1 MNYKSPDNIYW
12 LFSSSAQSIAA
23 FVGFIATGFIFA
35 HDRID
40 KQIEKDPTLSEICT
54 EIKNKNYSKLKLLL
68 ELSGVSII
76 TNLFI
81 VFINGYD
88 LGYWADY
95 FRGLVTII
103 NLWTIIDAIY
113 FVIYLVNPNKIKK
126 AVRKL
131 ISANEYILKTRLA
144 DALSRG
150 EFLVKFIE
158 LEKLLLKLSHDL
170 EIDLDTIVR
179 RDNFMSVIEIIRG
192 LYQREKI
199 TNEQYMNLEKVNY
212 IKNLTSHGEIMG
224 VEKKIGDLID
234 DLIADLKNVEF
245 NNNKKI

>member
-1 MNYKSPDNIYW
+1 MNYTAPDNVYW

-23 FVGFIATGFIFA
+23 FVGFLATGFIFA

-40 KQIEKDPTLSEICT
+40 KQIEKDPTLAEICT
-54 EIKNKNYSKLKLLL
+54 EIKKKNYSKLKFLL
-68 ELSGVSII
+68 EISGVSII
-76 TNLFI
+76 ANLLI
-81 VFINGYD
+81 VFVNGYNW
-88 LGYWADY
+88 GYWADY
-95 FRGLVTII
+95 FRGLVTVI

-126 AVRKL
+126 AVKKL
-131 ISANEYILKTRLA
+131 ISQNASIIKEPSLG
-144 DALSRG
+144 ALSRG

-170 EIDLDTIVR
+170 EIDLDTVVR
-179 RDNFMSVIEIIRG
+179 RDNFMSVDEIIYA

-199 TNEQYMNLEKVNY
+199 TQTQCTNLEKVNY

-224 VEKKIGDLID
+224 VEKKMDDLID
-234 DLIADLKNVEF
+234 SLMIDLK
-245 NNNKKI
+245 KL